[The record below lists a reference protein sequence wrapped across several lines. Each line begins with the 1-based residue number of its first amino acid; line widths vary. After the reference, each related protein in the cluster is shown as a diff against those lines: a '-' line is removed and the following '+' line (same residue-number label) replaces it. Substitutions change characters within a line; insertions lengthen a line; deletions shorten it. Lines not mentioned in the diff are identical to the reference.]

1 MEYQDLNDYEL
12 LNYVAEN
19 IEEANDI
26 IVDKYR
32 PLVISICNKMV
43 KYINNCGIDR
53 NDLIQEGMVGLTSA
67 IYHFKDQKEASFY
80 TYANTC
86 IKRKIISAIVTAN
99 RQKHKILNESI
110 SYDDPDLTNDKFLK
124 DSNHDPLQII
134 TNSDIIDN
142 IEDKIKAKLTS
153 LEMQVFELMIS
164 GFKYREI
171 AYILDKDIKSID
183 NAIQRIRNKAKN
195 ILKN

>member
-134 TNSDIIDN
+134 TNSDIMDN

-171 AYILDKDIKSID
+171 ADILDKDIKSID

>member
-1 MEYQDLNDYEL
+1 MEYQGLNDYEL

-32 PLVISICNKMV
+32 PLVISICNKMA

-53 NDLIQEGMVGLTSA
+53 NDLIQEGMLGLTNA
-67 IYHFKDQKEASFY
+67 ICYFKDQKEATFY
-80 TYANTC
+80 TYATTC
-86 IKRKIISAIVTAN
+86 IKRKVISAIVTAN

-124 DSNHDPLQII
+124 DSNYDPLQII
-134 TNSDIIDN
+134 TNSDSKDN
-142 IEDKIKAKLTS
+142 IEGRIKAKLTP
-153 LEMQVFELMIS
+153 LETQVFELMLS
-164 GFKYREI
+164 GFKYKEI
-171 AYILDKDIKSID
+171 ADILDKDIKSID
-183 NAIQRIRNKAKN
+183 NAIQRIRHKAKN
-195 ILKN
+195 TLCI

>member
-99 RQKHKILNESI
+99 RQNHKILNESI

-171 AYILDKDIKSID
+171 ADILDKDIKSID

>member
-67 IYHFKDQKEASFY
+67 IFHFKDQKEASFY

-86 IKRKIISAIVTAN
+86 IKRKVISAIVTAN

-134 TNSDIIDN
+134 ANSDMLDN

-164 GFKYREI
+164 GFKYKEI
-171 AYILDKDIKSID
+171 ADILDKDIKSID

>member
-32 PLVISICNKMV
+32 PLVISICIKMV

-134 TNSDIIDN
+134 TNSDIMDN

-171 AYILDKDIKSID
+171 ADILDKDIKSID

>member
-67 IYHFKDQKEASFY
+67 IYHFKDQKESSFY

-171 AYILDKDIKSID
+171 ADILDKDIKSID